1 MLVRNAG
8 ELLMRHLCKRGN
20 AVGAAGSCHFAPAR
34 YAEGRFS
41 EQKRRR
47 TQALMHEAKKG
58 IPDMALSAQSQ
69 ASHRPAIFAIGPERL
84 MLRGPFDRYQCVFN
98 GFGVI

>member
-1 MLVRNAG
+1 MTISAG
-8 ELLMRHLCKRGN
+8 GQCG
-20 AVGAAGSCHFAPAR
+20 GAAGSCHFAPVR
-34 YAEGRFS
+34 YVEGRFS
-41 EQKRRR
+41 EEKRRR

-69 ASHRPAIFAIGPERL
+69 TSHQPASFAIGPERL
-84 MLRGPFDRYQCVFN
+84 MLRRGFDRFQRVFN